1 MNKKKHCHGVFM
13 NPLTF
18 TIIIIIM
25 TYICIDLDKDN
36 VVMLLNE
43 CRFRRTRLSCYSFT
57 RAVTYRFLLYQLLM
71 SQVISPLVLKN
82 LQYWVIRLYLQLLFR
97 CIWHWHNG
105 YCNSNEAAN
114 KMCFLATTVST
125 EICFVLTGYFSQN
138 NF

>member
-43 CRFRRTRLSCYSFT
+43 CRFRRKRLSCCSFI

-97 CIWHWHNG
+97 CIWYWHNG
-105 YCNSNEAAN
+105 YCNWNKAAN
-114 KMCFLATTVST
+114 NMCFLATTVST